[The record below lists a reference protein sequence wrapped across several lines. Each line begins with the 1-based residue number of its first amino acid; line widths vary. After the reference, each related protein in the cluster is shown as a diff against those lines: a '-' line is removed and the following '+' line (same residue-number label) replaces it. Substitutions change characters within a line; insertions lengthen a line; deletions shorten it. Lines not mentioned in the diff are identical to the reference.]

1 MFRSRLLP
9 CLLVLAAVSAA
20 LCLLGFQ
27 GEASVPSDRPPDQSF
42 APAAAA
48 PRETDWQLVL
58 VNPWTPMEEG
68 YVPELTRLSNG
79 LSLDSR
85 CAPALNDMLDACQA
99 AGLSPVVCSAYRTWE
114 KQESLFS
121 AQVNKCLAQGYAQED
136 AQREAARSVA
146 APGTSEHQLG
156 LAADI
161 VDQSYQSLDDH
172 QAETPVQQW
181 LMAHSWG
188 YGFILRYPPEKSDT
202 TGVIYEPWHYRYV
215 GKEAAQAITRQGVC
229 LEEYLVQ

>member
-1 MFRSRLLP
+1 M
-9 CLLVLAAVSAA
+9 
-20 LCLLGFQ
+20 
-27 GEASVPSDRPPDQSF
+27 
-42 APAAAA
+42 
-48 PRETDWQLVL
+48 
-58 VNPWTPMEEG
+58 
-68 YVPELTRLSNG
+68 
-79 LSLDSR
+79 
-85 CAPALNDMLDACQA
+85 
-99 AGLSPVVCSAYRTWE
+99 
-114 KQESLFS
+114 
-121 AQVNKCLAQGYAQED
+121 NKCRARGYAQED

-181 LMAHSWG
+181 LMAHSWE
-188 YGFILRYPPEKSDT
+188 YGFILRYPPEKSET

-229 LEEYLVQ
+229 LEEYLAQ